1 MTRKEELEAQGY
13 KSYENEDIQ
22 VFWNPKVCQH
32 VGECV
37 RGNGKVFEVGRR
49 PWVDL
54 SQAPAM
60 EIADII
66 DRCPSK
72 ALQYELLNPIF
83 IVFEEVLDR
92 AAAYDRG
99 KLIGECEFD
108 PTGDKW
114 VITHTGVREAYE
126 GKGIARKLVL
136 KVIEAARAKGVKIL
150 PVCSY
155 AKRLM
160 TGKEEFKDVMYF

>member
-1 MTRKEELEAQGY
+1 M
-13 KSYENEDIQ
+13 
-22 VFWNPKVCQH
+22 FWKPRLPRLH
-32 VGECV
+32 
-37 RGNGKVFEVGRR
+37 
-49 PWVDL
+49 
-54 SQAPAM
+54 
-60 EIADII
+60 II

-72 ALQYELLNPIF
+72 ALLYELLNPIS
-83 IVFEEVLDR
+83 IVFEEELDR
-92 AAAYDRG
+92 SAAFDRG
-99 KLIGECEFD
+99 KMIGECEFD
-108 PTGDKW
+108 VLDDKW

-160 TGKEEFKDVMYF
+160 TGKEEFKDVLQ